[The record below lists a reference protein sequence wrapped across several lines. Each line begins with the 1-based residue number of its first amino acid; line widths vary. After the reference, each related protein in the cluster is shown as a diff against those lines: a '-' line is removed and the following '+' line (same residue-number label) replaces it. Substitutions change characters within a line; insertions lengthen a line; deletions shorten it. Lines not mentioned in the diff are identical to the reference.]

1 MVMEEIRLNKYLS
14 EMGVCSRREA
24 DRLLKG
30 GKVLVDGK
38 PASVGM
44 RIQGCETVVC
54 DGRPVGN
61 PQSGGRPK
69 PVLLAVNK
77 PKGIVC
83 TTTDKD
89 RAPNIVEMVKY
100 PERVYPV
107 GRLDKDSEGLIFLT
121 NQGELVN
128 RIMRGANNHEKE
140 YVVWVN
146 KVVTREFAGKME
158 AGLWL
163 EELNVTT
170 KPCRI
175 TVTGKQEFHI
185 VLTQGLNRQIRRM
198 CETLG
203 YRVTGLRRI
212 RIMNVCLGS
221 LKTGT
226 FRKVTAREYK
236 TLMEMLEDGR

>member
-24 DRLLKG
+24 DRLIKG

-146 KVVTREFAGKME
+146 KVVTMQDHSDRKAGVSHCADSGAEPADPKDVRDTGIPCDRAAPHPHYE
-158 AGLWL
+158 CVSGQLKDGDISEGDGPGIQNAYGDAGGRQMNGHSLGRGDF
-163 EELNVTT
+163 
-170 KPCRI
+170 C
-175 TVTGKQEFHI
+175 GKQ
-185 VLTQGLNRQIRRM
+185 R
-198 CETLG
+198 
-203 YRVTGLRRI
+203 
-212 RIMNVCLGS
+212 
-221 LKTGT
+221 
-226 FRKVTAREYK
+226 
-236 TLMEMLEDGR
+236 DGNGA